1 MIALS
6 RQPVSVHVDAENM
19 QFYKGG
25 VFVNDCATRLN
36 HAVLAVGYAVD
47 NETGQS
53 FYKLKNSWG
62 ANWGEGGYIRV
73 ERTKIDGKG
82 KCGVLM
88 YSMYPNI

>member
-6 RQPVSVHVDAENM
+6 RQPVSVGVDADVW

-25 VFVNDCATRLN
+25 VFVNVCATELN
-36 HAVLAVGYAVD
+36 HAVLAVGYGVD
-47 NETGQS
+47 KETGQS
-53 FYKLKNSWG
+53 FYKIKNSWG

-82 KCGVLM
+82 KCGILM
-88 YSMYPNI
+88 RSSYPTI